1 MCGSCTNHQRIALY
15 VSLQSPSAA
24 DRAAARKIIL
34 SKDRGRAWVSGGW
47 KREPN
52 ADEIGR
58 DIGLTEAEYKTASSR
73 QKTGDRADG
82 GEETWIVK
90 GRKAME
96 TMTLGLASI

>member
-1 MCGSCTNHQRIALY
+1 MCGSCTNHQRIDLY

-47 KREPN
+47 KKEPN

-58 DIGLTEAEYKTASSR
+58 DIGLTEAEYKAASSG
-73 QKTGDRADG
+73 QNPEDGANG